1 VNSNKN
7 LEGKLEE
14 LQVLNEQKMKTIEK
28 QNLEIQKLTC
38 ERDETETKYSK
49 ISSLESDL
57 KAKFIKIK
65 ND

>member
-7 LEGKLEE
+7 FEGKLEE

-57 KAKFIKIK
+57 KAKFSKIK